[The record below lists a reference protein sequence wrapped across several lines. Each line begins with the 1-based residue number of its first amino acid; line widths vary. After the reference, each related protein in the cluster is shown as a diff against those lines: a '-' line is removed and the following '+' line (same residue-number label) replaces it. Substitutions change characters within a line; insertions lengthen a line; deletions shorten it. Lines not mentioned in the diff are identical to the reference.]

1 MMPLWNAVFQVLYQ
15 ILCLYKTGKIPRVFY
30 CFKILIMVKF
40 LVIFNIDT
48 KHMNKH
54 MQCLNIWALH
64 LFELKC

>member
-54 MQCLNIWALH
+54 MQC
-64 LFELKC
+64 